1 MIGFLPMR
9 WIVTLFC
16 LWFAFPLS
24 QASELERLNTEAQ
37 EGIVPAQCLL
47 GKAYLYGEGT
57 PQNFSKA
64 VHWFRKAA
72 SSGDQIAQLLL
83 AKCFDNGHGV
93 PRSEVHYIG
102 ILRKL
107 SMEGD
112 LTAQHLLG
120 LRLSTHAL
128 QRSWETN
135 SIPIRI
141 EAYKWLSLASAVD
154 QSVDKDRELI
164 RSNMSPQSTA
174 LGQRQAE
181 SFKPVKPKPLLFTD
195 DWKIIPDSPTPI
207 DTKKRAK

>member
-1 MIGFLPMR
+1 MQAIS
-9 WIVTLFC
+9 TLLC
-16 LWFAFPLS
+16 LWFASALGL
-24 QASELERLNTEAQ
+24 ASEFERLNTEAQ
-37 EGIVPAQCLL
+37 QGIVPAQCLL

-72 SSGDQIAQLLL
+72 ASSDQTAQLLM
-83 AKCFDNGHGV
+83 AKCFDSGHGV
-93 PRSEVHYIG
+93 PKSELHYVG

-120 LRLSTHAL
+120 LRLTTHAL

-135 SIPIRI
+135 SIPIKI

-164 RSNMSPQSTA
+164 RLRMSSQSTA

-181 SFKPVKPKPLLFTD
+181 NFKPVRAKPLLFTD
-195 DWKIIPDSPTPI
+195 DWRMILDATISGDS
-207 DTKKRAK
+207 KKQPK